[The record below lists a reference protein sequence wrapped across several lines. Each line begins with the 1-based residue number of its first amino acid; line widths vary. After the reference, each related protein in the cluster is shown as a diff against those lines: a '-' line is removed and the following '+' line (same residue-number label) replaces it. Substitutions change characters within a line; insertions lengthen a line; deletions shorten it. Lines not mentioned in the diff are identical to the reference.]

1 MLFHW
6 HKNKLD
12 IRRETMKKMLIALVL
27 VLLLA
32 MMVSTVAFAA
42 AGGVPAV
49 HGVDGRTFGGL
60 VSGLAQ
66 IDPLALAA
74 HVSGR

>member
-1 MLFHW
+1 
-6 HKNKLD
+6 
-12 IRRETMKKMLIALVL
+12 MKKMLIALVL

-42 AGGVPAV
+42 AGWRAPAI

-60 VSGLAQ
+60 VSALAQ
-66 IDPLALAA
+66 FDPLALAA

>member
-1 MLFHW
+1 
-6 HKNKLD
+6 
-12 IRRETMKKMLIALVL
+12 MKKMLIALVL

-32 MMVSTVAFAA
+32 LMVSTVAFAA

-66 IDPLALAA
+66 IDPLALVA